1 MELSDFFKSVID
13 ADNAPVVICN
23 TEHKIVYMNPAAVKN
38 YHTDLTGK
46 SIKSCHN
53 ADSNSKIDRVVDCL
67 KKVKRITAYIYQETI
82 KGTKMF
88 I

>member
-46 SIKSCHN
+46 SAPFFQSLHGSLR
-53 ADSNSKIDRVVDCL
+53 AVDVLRQKQC
-67 KKVKRITAYIYQETI
+67 VHKREGAQNPTPNP
-82 KGTKMF
+82 KGTKNG
-88 I
+88 